1 MGLPA
6 ASGYAV
12 SGRRLARTPFGKP
25 SLPSTCLYLMPI
37 YGSPYPS
44 VTGEA
49 RDEHGHSEVL
59 TGITDAEEVYTE
71 QCEATVAAKHLLRS
85 LGCFDSFDHVP
96 NEMISSSTTKTRTR
110 SAAIS
115 DPTQESE
122 QLDCPSFSGASEY
135 AELLFDAV
143 SPFTHD
149 ENLALSSIFAGGTAT
164 ERPWRLECD
173 PILRY
178 TTGSP
183 MLPGLDHLR
192 NITARSATIQYDH
205 SIEDLYYATTF
216 FLDDCQ
222 DGECSCLD
230 GEMCSLRV
238 PGENFMLAN
247 NDDDD
252 DDCSLSDMYPTTEDI
267 SQLIDEFVNADMF
280 DVYEVHTGI
289 SEVLPLDSGYFD
301 TTPQDVKASKVI
313 DQLLYPSSSNAASFT
328 CDNESDSDVSDP
340 DAESLSLNHHPKLK
354 YVDTDTDQSVAYTA
368 LNQLLAM
375 EEEEPRPVIHRNT
388 ADEDEEPAEIGLAE
402 LVFLHP
408 TAEGYATL
416 LPLRNSLNPN
426 RSSPNLYSGISRTPA
441 PVQPELSLQPTARQR
456 CKPYGLYSSNRS
468 RHQRQMPQLRVATQ
482 LLPNRQLLPII
493 SEEESPCSGSSSS
506 GDSLDFAN
514 HRGFVKPLESRRLGF
529 LDDDDSE
536 SPAMPISN
544 SNCIPEP
551 LKTTDI
557 EDYEY
562 MFTNAIWNTTPE
574 LTFVQPSQE
583 AYFEIA
589 PASAVPPSLLEAL
602 EIEIH
607 SRLTFMFNCMNSG
620 ILDELPALTSDL
632 NWTLCALSDDYPVLT
647 LLDSLGVAVEIL
659 VERMV
664 ASTTAS

>member
-1 MGLPA
+1 MGLSA

-12 SGRRLARTPFGKP
+12 SGRRLARTPFGK
-25 SLPSTCLYLMPI
+25 SNLPSTCLCLMPI
-37 YGSPYPS
+37 YGFPYPPI
-44 VTGEA
+44 TGEA

-85 LGCFDSFDHVP
+85 LERFDSFDHVP
-96 NEMISSSTTKTRTR
+96 NEMISSSTTKTRIR

-122 QLDCPSFSGASEY
+122 QPDCPSFSGASEY

-230 GEMCSLRV
+230 GEMCSLRM

-289 SEVLPLDSGYFD
+289 SEVLPLDCGYFD

-313 DQLLYPSSSNAASFT
+313 DQMLYPSSSNAASFI

-375 EEEEPRPVIHRNT
+375 EEEEPRPVIHR
-388 ADEDEEPAEIGLAE
+388 
-402 LVFLHP
+402 
-408 TAEGYATL
+408 
-416 LPLRNSLNPN
+416 
-426 RSSPNLYSGISRTPA
+426 
-441 PVQPELSLQPTARQR
+441 
-456 CKPYGLYSSNRS
+456 
-468 RHQRQMPQLRVATQ
+468 
-482 LLPNRQLLPII
+482 
-493 SEEESPCSGSSSS
+493 PC
-506 GDSLDFAN
+506 
-514 HRGFVKPLESRRLGF
+514 
-529 LDDDDSE
+529 
-536 SPAMPISN
+536 
-544 SNCIPEP
+544 
-551 LKTTDI
+551 
-557 EDYEY
+557 
-562 MFTNAIWNTTPE
+562 
-574 LTFVQPSQE
+574 
-583 AYFEIA
+583 
-589 PASAVPPSLLEAL
+589 
-602 EIEIH
+602 
-607 SRLTFMFNCMNSG
+607 
-620 ILDELPALTSDL
+620 
-632 NWTLCALSDDYPVLT
+632 
-647 LLDSLGVAVEIL
+647 
-659 VERMV
+659 
-664 ASTTAS
+664 

>member
-1 MGLPA
+1 
-6 ASGYAV
+6 
-12 SGRRLARTPFGKP
+12 
-25 SLPSTCLYLMPI
+25 MPI

-402 LVFLHP
+402 L
-408 TAEGYATL
+408 
-416 LPLRNSLNPN
+416 
-426 RSSPNLYSGISRTPA
+426 
-441 PVQPELSLQPTARQR
+441 
-456 CKPYGLYSSNRS
+456 
-468 RHQRQMPQLRVATQ
+468 
-482 LLPNRQLLPII
+482 LLPII
-493 SEEESPCSGSSSS
+493 SEEESPSSGSSSS

-632 NWTLCALSDDYPVLT
+632 HWTLCALSDDYPVLT